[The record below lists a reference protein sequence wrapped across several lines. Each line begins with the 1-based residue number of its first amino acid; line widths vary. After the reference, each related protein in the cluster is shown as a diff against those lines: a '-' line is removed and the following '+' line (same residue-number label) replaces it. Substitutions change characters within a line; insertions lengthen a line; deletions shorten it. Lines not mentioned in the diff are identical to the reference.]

1 MTWGLSKRFFRA
13 ATASGYASA
22 TASIPSIAS
31 MAFLM
36 LSDFSNYCIRNWSSS
51 FFELWIVASNCCQYD
66 FHFVG
71 SPSNVGML
79 SEGSFSVFGSFSSEG
94 VLNLCST
101 LFITSRC

>member
-1 MTWGLSKRFFRA
+1 MTWGLSKRSFRA

-36 LSDFSNYCIRNWSSS
+36 LSDFSNYCIRNWPSS
-51 FFELWIVASNCCQYD
+51 FFELRIVASNCCLYD

-94 VLNLCST
+94 VLN
-101 LFITSRC
+101 